1 LVQRSAR
8 AGEERR
14 EGGGRAHIYGEL
26 GAHPG
31 ELPRV
36 RRDLLDATGMGLA
49 DLDGISPQRIDD
61 LQVLLEHIR
70 VLVILGGD
78 VLLDG
83 GGEGEAGGLAEG

>member
-1 LVQRSAR
+1 
-8 AGEERR
+8 
-14 EGGGRAHIYGEL
+14 
-26 GAHPG
+26 
-31 ELPRV
+31 
-36 RRDLLDATGMGLA
+36 MGLA